1 MRALASAILRAVIF
15 QRYQRRTPSAA
26 FLALYVTPSQGI
38 LKRCVTVTPYGVCC
52 SPLTAS
58 QNPIRGCRHWKAA
71 EDAGRMSRRGHSST
85 FTLDLYIS
93 ARCTQGHMDGM
104 TTTTT
109 GGSRFEPLF
118 QALGAPPTSRC
129 ATEPLQLSEEPNPNR
144 ATVFPFYLSHLK
156 QGGLLFA
163 PVKSHLVP

>member
-1 MRALASAILRAVIF
+1 
-15 QRYQRRTPSAA
+15 
-26 FLALYVTPSQGI
+26 
-38 LKRCVTVTPYGVCC
+38 
-52 SPLTAS
+52 
-58 QNPIRGCRHWKAA
+58 
-71 EDAGRMSRRGHSST
+71 MSRRGHSST

-129 ATEPLQLSEEPNPNR
+129 ATEPSQLSEQPNPNWS
-144 ATVFPFYLSHLK
+144 TVFPFHPSHLK
-156 QGGLLFA
+156 QGG
-163 PVKSHLVP
+163 